1 MNEKTNVKDNAWRT
15 QNSLWMVWV
24 FIPLC
29 NFLAFLWIGARAK
42 TKKWVFFAVLYFAV
56 NTGLLMWFFRGDANW
71 MSLAFALGKLGI
83 VVLGLAVYIYGIV
96 HAFITRSEYLRRYA
110 AVLDAN
116 ESAAMQAKNRRDFFG
131 DTDKDEAP
139 KPQKLAL
146 EAGYKMMREMYD
158 LYQSMQD
165 TRLKDE
171 MAEIYETAEKIY
183 KYIAANPE
191 SAGKIRKFNE
201 YYFPEVLRM
210 LHEYQKL
217 LNLGEGADIGGKVE
231 KLLQAMI
238 PAFKNQLENL
248 RSDKALDMQTDMAVI
263 EQMAKRDGLAD
274 SDM

>member
-1 MNEKTNVKDNAWRT
+1 MNDKKDNVWRT

-29 NFLAFLWIGARAK
+29 NFLAFFWIGARAK

-56 NTGLLMWFFRGDANW
+56 NTVLLMLFFRGGV
-71 MSLAFALGKLGI
+71 FGKLG
-83 VVLGLAVYIYGIV
+83 VLALSGVPYVYGII

-110 AVLDAN
+110 AVLDAS

-131 DTDKDEAP
+131 DADKDETP
-139 KPQKLAL
+139 TPQKLAL
-146 EAGYKMMREMYD
+146 ETGYKMMREMYD

-191 SAGKIRKFNE
+191 SATKIRKFNE

-210 LHEYQKL
+210 LNEYQKL
-217 LNLGEGADIGGKVE
+217 LNLGEGADIGEKVE
-231 KLLQAMI
+231 KLLQAMV

-263 EQMAKRDGLAD
+263 EQMAKRDGLSE
-274 SDM
+274 SDMK